1 MKMVQAI
8 IRPEKVTA
16 ALAALEE
23 AGLRGVTHSSVL
35 GRGKQQGLK
44 VGSIYYDEIPKDSI
58 FIVVE
63 DEDADR
69 AVKIIIEAARSGR
82 EGTYGDG
89 KIFVLPVDRVFTVS
103 SGEEKL

>member
-8 IRPEKVTA
+8 IRPEKVAGT
-16 ALAALEE
+16 LAALEE
-23 AGLRGVTHSSVL
+23 AGLRGVTHSNVL

-69 AVKIIIEAARSGR
+69 TAKIIIEAARSGR